1 MWIPG
6 YCEYELALH
15 NSIVDNNRSLRFSV
29 CTTSVVHTFLFCE
42 GGFCMPDYEKMY
54 FELLHKTE
62 NVVKILTEY
71 MRDIANLYAQE
82 ILDIENELQ

>member
-1 MWIPG
+1 
-6 YCEYELALH
+6 
-15 NSIVDNNRSLRFSV
+15 
-29 CTTSVVHTFLFCE
+29 
-42 GGFCMPDYEKMY
+42 MPDYEKMY

-82 ILDIENELQ
+82 ILDRENELQ